1 MKKYKRHLFLC
12 VAVGVLSLI
21 IISVIFMHERSL
33 NISKNEKTAI
43 SNEIERLL
51 KDRASIMISDG
62 QTGSENP
69 FISEKENFREK
80 KLREQ
85 IAQFRDELKKSGETY
100 SAIKTTVN
108 FISSKKIS
116 DSIIS
121 TKIKEETYLTISNTG
136 TATGYD
142 AEHEIVLKK
151 YKDTWKIVED
161 KQLEP
166 IGLLPLNEAEKYVE
180 K

>member
-33 NISKNEKTAI
+33 NISKKEKTAI

-108 FISSKKIS
+108 IISS
-116 DSIIS
+116 
-121 TKIKEETYLTISNTG
+121 
-136 TATGYD
+136 
-142 AEHEIVLKK
+142 
-151 YKDTWKIVED
+151 
-161 KQLEP
+161 Q
-166 IGLLPLNEAEKYVE
+166 
-180 K
+180 

>member
-1 MKKYKRHLFLC
+1 MKKYKRFGFLFLVIGLLVLVIVS
-12 VAVGVLSLI
+12 VAVIYKHNSD
-21 IISVIFMHERSL
+21 
-33 NISKNEKTAI
+33 ISKKEKAVM
-43 SNEIERLL
+43 SNEIEQLL

-166 IGLLPLNEAEKYVE
+166 IGLLPLNEAKKYIEK
-180 K
+180 